1 MAEYTVGPGGEFS
14 SLTAAARQVVSGDT
28 VVVLD
33 GVYRELLVCRVP
45 GVTWKAAP
53 GAKPVID
60 GGWAGE
66 VVEGYVNQIAV
77 NAEGVTID
85 GLTVINSPGRGI
97 SIGAS
102 GATVRNCRF
111 ENCYHGGLVANGTAA
126 PGRFISGLTIENN
139 VFSKLS
145 QSWVTEKRPQN
156 VAGSF
161 IFVRVRDSVAR
172 GNTITDGF
180 GEGLNIDRDTEGC
193 LYEGNTV
200 ISTNHA
206 GCYFCRSNHNTVR
219 GNTFIHTLEEQ
230 YRGARGAFPAAVV
243 FGDETASESFGRQS
257 GNEFSGNVVVSWG
270 RLLEVRNG
278 SNYDTLLTD
287 TLIAGNTFIAGPETT
302 EGIVIAAHPSGPHDC
317 EFRDNVI
324 DMNAAKVTA
333 PIGSGAFGVKC
344 HHNAW
349 SEEPPKGMQGPGDVY
364 VYGDFLLFDPAIAP
378 VTREPGAV
386 VTTYD
391 PDNYRPRKGSPLIG
405 AASDGTTIGAL
416 EPAGDVEPPPVD
428 PPVPDY
434 GWLIEE
440 LETNKERLGAVLLAA
455 NDAMMHTDGM
465 IALLK
470 TK

>member
-1 MAEYTVGPGGEFS
+1 MSEFTVGPGGEFS

-33 GVYRELLVCRVP
+33 GVYRELLICRTP
-45 GVTWKAAP
+45 NVTWRAAP

-60 GGWAGE
+60 GGWNGAE
-66 VVEGYVNQIAV
+66 VEGYVNQIAI
-77 NAEGVTID
+77 NADGVTVD
-85 GLTVINSPGRGI
+85 GLTVVNSPGRGI

-102 GATVRNCRF
+102 GVTVRNCRF

-126 PGRFISGLTIENN
+126 PGRFITGLLIENN
-139 VFSKLS
+139 VFAKLS
-145 QSWVTEKRPQN
+145 QSWVTEKRPSN

-172 GNTITDGF
+172 GNVICDGF

-206 GCYFCRSNHNTVR
+206 GCYFCRSIGNTVR

-230 YRGARGAFPAAVV
+230 YRGSRGAFPAAVV
-243 FGDETASESFGRQS
+243 FGDESASASFGPQS
-257 GNEFSGNVVVSWG
+257 GNEFTGNVVVSWG

-349 SEEPPKGMQGPGDVY
+349 SEEPPKGMQGAGDI
-364 VYGDFLLFDPAIAP
+364 YGDLGLYDPGEP
-378 VTREPGAV
+378 VTRAPGAT

-391 PDNYRPRKGSPLIG
+391 ADNYRPAAGSPLTG

-416 EPAGDVEPPPVD
+416 EPAGVVEPEPTD

-434 GWLIEE
+434 DWVIAALEGNLEKLEAAGLAIGAAVIDTHELI
-440 LETNKERLGAVLLAA
+440 
-455 NDAMMHTDGM
+455 D
-465 IALLK
+465 LLK
-470 TK
+470 SAAG